1 MAMAQ
6 KSSTPGCVGAPGFDP
21 ATSVRDLDLRTTTLA
36 LLDDQNDF
44 AAAIRTY
51 FRIPASDNYV
61 YHAITSVTLPQVQH
75 VVRLGRANRLHD
87 WYTGPLAVPAAPDR
101 PGTGPGTGPGHQD
114 TPTTTTTTTAPTTI
128 TPLDP
133 PPRQDI
139 DAYTSLF
146 APETLTSSALKALG
160 ANAKRDSLRA
170 SVAAH
175 LLHRRYLHPSPGAR
189 HLHIPKRKK
198 DKAPAPPNPYL
209 DFWAWSCRN
218 LEWCG
223 PCPEAERRGAPQSHH
238 VLPVLMHHFGCA
250 VPSYE
255 ALEVLR
261 LVADGRAVAD
271 VGSGNGYWT
280 FMLRQH
286 GVSGVVPVD
295 NAQSAWRVNWVG
307 DTTIV
312 DGTRWLSKNAG
323 GKDLVLLMV
332 YPVVGGGMAGGVE
345 GGFTRDL
352 MKAYRGDTVAV
363 AGTQNRNGY
372 TSFKDMTFDEYMDR
386 EQPEWTKLVQIPLP
400 SFAGKD
406 EALFIY
412 QRGDRAAKLEA
423 AEVSNT

>member
-1 MAMAQ
+1 MLPACLSKPAMAQ
-6 KSSTPGCVGAPGFDP
+6 KASTPGCVGAAGFDP
-21 ATSVRDLDLRTTTLA
+21 AASVRDPGLRTATLA
-36 LLDDQNDF
+36 LLDDQDDF
-44 AAAIRTY
+44 AGAISTY

-75 VVRLGRANRLHD
+75 IVRLGGANRLHA
-87 WYTGPLAVPAAPDR
+87 WYAAAVAAAGPDHHP
-101 PGTGPGTGPGHQD
+101 QD
-114 TPTTTTTTTAPTTI
+114 TSTP
-128 TPLDP
+128 PLDP
-133 PPRQDI
+133 PPRQDV
-139 DAYTSLF
+139 DAYTSIF
-146 APETLTSSALKALG
+146 APHTLTSSALKALG
-160 ANAKRDSLRA
+160 ANAKKGSLRS

-175 LLHRRYLHPSPGAR
+175 LLHRRYIHPSPAAR
-189 HLHIPKRKK
+189 HLHIPKQKK
-198 DKAPAPPNPYL
+198 DKATSPAAAGPLQNPYL

-223 PCPEAERRGAPQSHH
+223 PCPEAQRPAGAHQSSHH

-261 LVADGRAVAD
+261 LVADGRTVAD

-286 GVSGVVPVD
+286 GVGVVPVD

-307 DTTIV
+307 DTTIA

-323 GKDLVLLMV
+323 GKDVVLLMV

-345 GGFTRDL
+345 GGFTREL
-352 MKAYRGDTVAV
+352 MKTYRGDTVAV
-363 AGTQNRNGY
+363 AGTQNHNGY
-372 TSFKDMTFDEYMDR
+372 TSFKNMTFDEYMAR
-386 EQPEWTKLVQIPLP
+386 EQPDWTKVVQIPLP

-412 QRGDRAAKLEA
+412 QRGDRAAKLKA
-423 AEVSNT
+423 AEVGDP